1 LNEIADYME
10 ILGENIYKIAVYRKA
25 SKIIKEL
32 KQDIQDILKEDRLR
46 EIPGIGKALEAKI
59 KEIIETGRCAY
70 HRDLKKQIPEDL
82 LELLKIPGL
91 GGKKIRV
98 IYENLKVKNID
109 ELKAAAEQ
117 KKIRDLPGM
126 GAKTELN
133 ILKGIKMLEDNRAFT
148 ILGIALPI
156 AESIIDILKRVE
168 GVEEIEITGEIRRK
182 REMVR
187 QIELLALTENPHI
200 TKKVFK
206 QMPGIKEVL
215 EETPNRC
222 SIFLDVGI
230 KVDLE
235 ITKERNE
242 FISAL
247 YYSTGSDKH
256 IAKMVSIAGT
266 LGYRILKNEIIDID
280 DKKITVEKEQ
290 DVFDILNMP
299 YIIPELREDRGEVEA
314 ALEGELPKVIDIAD
328 IKGDLHIHSNWS
340 DGINTIEEI
349 AQYARDL
356 GYKYIA
362 ITDHSKSLAIA
373 KGLTE
378 RKLLK
383 QIEEIKGLNS
393 RIKGISVLSG
403 IEVDILMDGTLD
415 YPDNILKELDI
426 VIASVHTGF
435 KQDKFQMTNR
445 IIKAMNNRYVNIIA
459 HPTGRL
465 LGKRQGYE
473 VIVDEVLKEA
483 RENNIILEINASPDR
498 LDLNDILARK
508 AKEMGIKM
516 AVNTDAHEVLR
527 LEEMR
532 YGVFVAKRAW
542 LENKDIINTYPL
554 NDLLNLLK
562 IKKV

>member
-1 LNEIADYME
+1 MNEIADYME

-25 SKIIKEL
+25 SRIIKEL
-32 KQDIQDILKEDRLR
+32 KQDIQDILKGNRLR

-59 KEIIETGRCAY
+59 KEIIETGECAY

-91 GGKKIRV
+91 GAKKIRV

-156 AESIIDILKRVE
+156 AESIIEILKRVE

-187 QIELLALTENPHI
+187 QIELLALTENPQI

-247 YYSTGSDKH
+247 YYSTGSSKH
-256 IAKMVSIAGT
+256 IEKMASIAGT
-266 LGYRILKNEIIDID
+266 LGYRILKNEIFDIN

-393 RIKGISVLSG
+393 RIKGISILSG

>member
-1 LNEIADYME
+1 
-10 ILGENIYKIAVYRKA
+10 
-25 SKIIKEL
+25 
-32 KQDIQDILKEDRLR
+32 
-46 EIPGIGKALEAKI
+46 
-59 KEIIETGRCAY
+59 
-70 HRDLKKQIPEDL
+70 
-82 LELLKIPGL
+82 
-91 GGKKIRV
+91 
-98 IYENLKVKNID
+98 
-109 ELKAAAEQ
+109 
-117 KKIRDLPGM
+117 
-126 GAKTELN
+126 
-133 ILKGIKMLEDNRAFT
+133 
-148 ILGIALPI
+148 
-156 AESIIDILKRVE
+156 
-168 GVEEIEITGEIRRK
+168 
-182 REMVR
+182 
-187 QIELLALTENPHI
+187 
-200 TKKVFK
+200 
-206 QMPGIKEVL
+206 
-215 EETPNRC
+215 
-222 SIFLDVGI
+222 
-230 KVDLE
+230 
-235 ITKERNE
+235 
-242 FISAL
+242 
-247 YYSTGSDKH
+247 
-256 IAKMVSIAGT
+256 MVSIAGT
-266 LGYRILKNEIIDID
+266 LGYRILKNEIIDIN

-290 DVFDILNMP
+290 DVFNILNMP
-299 YIIPELREDRGEVEA
+299 YIIPELREDCGEVEA

-378 RKLLK
+378 RELLK

>member
-1 LNEIADYME
+1 
-10 ILGENIYKIAVYRKA
+10 
-25 SKIIKEL
+25 
-32 KQDIQDILKEDRLR
+32 
-46 EIPGIGKALEAKI
+46 
-59 KEIIETGRCAY
+59 
-70 HRDLKKQIPEDL
+70 
-82 LELLKIPGL
+82 LLKIPGL

>member
-1 LNEIADYME
+1 MNEIADYME

>member
-117 KKIRDLPGM
+117 KKIRDLRGM

-378 RKLLK
+378 RELLK

>member
-1 LNEIADYME
+1 MNEIADYME

-378 RKLLK
+378 RELLK

>member
-1 LNEIADYME
+1 MNEIADYME

-59 KEIIETGRCAY
+59 KEIIETGECAY

-91 GGKKIRV
+91 GAKKIRV

-117 KKIRDLPGM
+117 KKIRDLRGM

-230 KVDLE
+230 KADLE

-266 LGYRILKNEIIDID
+266 LGYRILKNEIIDIN

-290 DVFDILNMP
+290 DVFNILNMP
-299 YIIPELREDRGEVEA
+299 YIIPELREDCGEVEA

-378 RKLLK
+378 RELLK

-508 AKEMGIKM
+508 AKEMGVKM